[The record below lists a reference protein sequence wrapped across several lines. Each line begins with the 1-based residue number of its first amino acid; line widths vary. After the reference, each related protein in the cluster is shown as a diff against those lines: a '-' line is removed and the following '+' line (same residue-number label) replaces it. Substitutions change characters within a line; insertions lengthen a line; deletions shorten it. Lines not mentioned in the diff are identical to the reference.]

1 MAIEDDLARWHRE
14 LHAILNAVAD
24 TTRALGV
31 ARASVGISSAVTGS
45 ADDRGDEGIER
56 IARRV
61 QTANAMA
68 ERLQAADPTLGAVV
82 QPLLGVPGERPEV
95 DLRPWWS
102 RLLRHV
108 SPGLQRTEAVES
120 LETLRFEADAALMR
134 AVTRLGQ
141 PVPR

>member
-1 MAIEDDLARWHRE
+1 MAVDDDLARWHRE

-31 ARASVGISSAVTGS
+31 AGASVGISSAVRAS
-45 ADDRGDEGIER
+45 ADDRGDEGIDR
-56 IARRV
+56 IAQRV

-68 ERLQAADPTLGAVV
+68 ERLRAADPSLAGVV

-108 SPGLQRTEAVES
+108 SPGLQRTETIER

-141 PVPR
+141 PGRP